1 MYNRYIPEDASYAR
15 IEAEV
20 PRSHSFGS
28 APRQQP
34 FRFPDFLSGKEG
46 GIAANLSGLLKNLRL
61 DNFDSGD
68 LLLMLILLYL
78 LVEGDD
84 LELVIALG
92 LTLIM
97 GLGDSKEESL
107 HPPSV

>member
-1 MYNRYIPEDASYAR
+1 
-15 IEAEV
+15 
-20 PRSHSFGS
+20 
-28 APRQQP
+28 
-34 FRFPDFLSGKEG
+34 
-46 GIAANLSGLLKNLRL
+46 
-61 DNFDSGD
+61 
-68 LLLMLILLYL
+68 MLILLYL

-107 HPPSV
+107 YPPSV